1 MKMIESNHNPP
12 LLRDYTQLL
21 QRSRDSVETKQ
32 RINYEQEMEECG
44 LPLVDL
50 GGLWSMNEEESVSCA
65 SEICKASAEWGFFQI
80 VNHGISLELLRRM
93 RKVQVELFKAPFE
106 QKMASGLLDN
116 SYRWGNRT
124 ATCPKQLSWCEA
136 FHVPLS
142 KISDETCYGEFS
154 SLR

>member
-1 MKMIESNHNPP
+1 MIECNQNPP
-12 LLRDYTQLL
+12 LVQDLAQLL
-21 QRSRDSVETKQ
+21 NQSRDPVDIKRLMNHEPGL
-32 RINYEQEMEECG
+32 EEWE

-50 GGLWSMNEEESVSCA
+50 CGLSSENEEERVSCA
-65 SEICKASAEWGFFQI
+65 SEICKASSELGFFQI
-80 VNHGISLELLRRM
+80 VNHGISLDLLRNM
-93 RKVQVELFKAPFE
+93 RKEQVKLFKVPFE
-106 QKMASGLLDN
+106 QKTSSGLLDN

-142 KISDETCYGEFS
+142 KISDHTCYGEFN